1 MYIKGLFE
9 TFRILGRLGIKPK
22 DVIGLGGDVVKM
34 GKSLFNT
41 RVNPKLLQF
50 IEKNQKIPTKILEQ
64 IKMHARTL
72 KNATENQKKLFE
84 VNIKDILNAKTVK
97 PPVTSVKKQVT
108 SDKGLEIIKKV
119 ARKEKLKEN
128 IKKGDNTLPTEI
140 ASEGHAGS
148 IAGRVQDV
156 TGKTVSQLNKFI
168 KSEKQLLKILDDW
181 DYGAAMTKQSFK
193 KPTEKVIEKV
203 IDFKGWTPKVI
214 KGGKDKLADGGI
226 TRLPFSDGSDE
237 IGPQLPDDGKISLDD
252 IVAKVVGPKE
262 DRPDSELENR
272 SAGPMAAPMRGQ
284 RGIQQLTKSNVE
296 EKANDIFKGML
307 YVAKNSDKETVNTLY
322 SAFDGVLDF
331 NIKNQATGVETDL
344 ANKLVAG
351 VFDINEGVPTRID
364 ENTVFDIA
372 LQTYDLLPN
381 DLKAE
386 INLSSNLAKDQN
398 WDALLEG
405 NNLGIE
411 YNSDNQKIEGYYNI
425 ELDSE
430 TLKPTIIKPMF
441 EKDNINDEITKSI
454 FIGHGDFPP
463 RYEDFADMPNGAE
476 LYQRAMAAWE
486 ADKSNE
492 FFGIDLV
499 SKPESDY
506 KGARGTFTT
515 ENVSGWGAVES
526 SPTDNLAYIEGTGT
540 IPNYLLKD
548 QKPIELS
555 GSYYQDLDTDDKE
568 TTIRAD
574 VPLPFGVTPYYGITQ
589 GDWNDATEYGI
600 NLDKSGK
607 LGNLDYNIAG
617 NIDQDKDYKL
627 QADIG
632 TDNVG
637 IGGWYDAD
645 GNWHAGIQAKWQW
658 GEPEEKKRSSSF
670 TTSDPEEAWSYS
682 KKKLFAKGG
691 IANHF
696 RKR

>member
-1 MYIKGLFE
+1 MYVKGLFE
-9 TFRILGRLGIKPK
+9 VFKILGRLGIKPK
-22 DVIGLGGDVVKM
+22 DILGMGGDVVKM

-41 RVNPKLLQF
+41 RVNPTLIKF
-50 IEKNQKIPTKILEQ
+50 IEKNQKIPTKILEEV
-64 IKMHARTL
+64 KLHARTL
-72 KNATENQKKLFE
+72 KNASESQKNLFLE
-84 VNIKDILNAKTVK
+84 NIKSIQNAKTGIKPEIVPKKGMFDNIFAKMHREVMGPPKVVKSK
-97 PPVTSVKKQVT
+97 PPVTGVQKPATSVKEQ
-108 SDKGLEIIKKV
+108 GLE
-119 ARKEKLKEN
+119 A
-128 IKKGDNTLPTEI
+128 
-140 ASEGHAGS
+140 
-148 IAGRVQDV
+148 
-156 TGKTVSQLNKFI
+156 
-168 KSEKQLLKILDDW
+168 
-181 DYGAAMTKQSFK
+181 
-193 KPTEKVIEKV
+193 
-203 IDFKGWTPKVI
+203 FKGWTPKVI

-226 TRLPFSDGSDE
+226 TRLPFSDGTE
-237 IGPQLPDDGKISLDD
+237 IGPQLPDDGKISLDE

-262 DRPDSELENR
+262 DRPVSDLENR
-272 SAGPMAAPMRGQ
+272 SGSPMAAPARL
-284 RGIQQLTKSNVE
+284 RGIQQLTKGNVE

-351 VFDINEGVPTRID
+351 TFDINEGVPTRID
-364 ENTVFDIA
+364 ENTIFDIT
-372 LQTYDLLPN
+372 LQTYDMLPN

-386 INLSSNLAKDQN
+386 INLSSNLAKDDS

-425 ELDSE
+425 EIDSE

-441 EKDNINDEITKSI
+441 EKDNMNDEITKSI

-463 RYEDFADMPNGAE
+463 DPENFGNPE
-476 LYQRAMAAWE
+476 HYQMAYAAWE

-492 FFGIDLV
+492 FFGLDLV
-499 SKPESDY
+499 SKPESGY
-506 KGARGTFTT
+506 AGGKGTFST
-515 ENVSGWGAVES
+515 ENVSGWGAVET
-526 SPTDNLAYIEGTGT
+526 SPDFNLAETQITGT

-548 QKPIELS
+548 QEPIEIS
-555 GSYYQDLDTDDKE
+555 GGHYQDLDTDDKE

-574 VPLPFGVTPYYGITQ
+574 VPLPYGITPYVGKTT
-589 GDWNDATEYGI
+589 GDWEDTIEYGI
-600 NLDKSGK
+600 NLDKTGK
-607 LGNLDYNIAG
+607 IGNWDYNIAG
-617 NIDQDKDYKL
+617 NIDQDKDYRL

-637 IGGWYDAD
+637 IGGWYDAA
-645 GNWHAGIQAKWQW
+645 GNWHAGVTASWKW

-670 TTSDPEEAWSYS
+670 TTNNPEEAWDFT